1 MMEPD
6 QINQSFTIQD
16 DKIDLRELFGLLW
29 EGRKLIILITSVF
42 ALCSIVYALSL
53 NNYYKSEAIL
63 SLSDQQSELGALSR
77 YSGLASMA
85 GINIKGSGG
94 DKGALIVNTMRSRVF
109 LKHLLS
115 VENILPSIMAAK
127 SYDQESKKLVFDSDV
142 YDAANKK
149 WIQVQPSYLQA
160 YSVYMKQ
167 LNVNYDPL
175 IRIIDISIE
184 HLSPIFAKEFLDLVI
199 READALMR
207 QKDLQQS
214 TDALAYLTSEISK
227 TSLVAMKSSMNQ
239 LIQSQLETHMMA
251 KISTNYVLNV
261 IEPPFIPE
269 NNFKP
274 SRSLICLLG
283 VMLGFVLGILW
294 IVMRHPDFRQ
304 PGNSQFKLEQ

>member
-1 MMEPD
+1 MEPD
-6 QINQSFTIQD
+6 QTNQSFTIQD
-16 DKIDLRELFGLLW
+16 DTVDLKELFGLLW

-42 ALCSIVYALSL
+42 ALGSIFYALSL

-63 SLSDQQSELGALSR
+63 SLAASSSGGGSALSAF
-77 YSGLASMA
+77 SGLGGLASLA
-85 GINIKGSGG
+85 GISISSTNASKL
-94 DKGALIVNTMRSRVF
+94 ALIVNTINSRAF
-109 LKHLLS
+109 LKHLVS
-115 VENILPSIMAAK
+115 VDENVLPSLTAAA
-127 SYDQESKKLVFDSDV
+127 SYDSESKKLVFDSDV

-149 WIQVQPSYLQA
+149 WIQAQPSYLQA
-160 YSVYMKQ
+160 YSVYMGQ

-214 TDALAYLTSEISK
+214 SDALAYLTSEISK

-239 LIQSQLETHMMA
+239 LVQSQLETHMMA
-251 KISTNYVLNV
+251 KISSSYILQV

-269 NNFKP
+269 IRSKP
-274 SRSLICLLG
+274 SSRSLICLL
-283 VMLGFVLGILW
+283 VTITGFVLSCLW
-294 IVMRHPDFRQ
+294 ILMRHFAF
-304 PGNSQFKLEQ
+304 NEKSKA

>member
-6 QINQSFTIQD
+6 QTNQSFTIQD
-16 DKIDLRELFGLLW
+16 DTVDLKELFGLLW
-29 EGRKLIILITSVF
+29 EGRKLIILITFVF
-42 ALCSIVYALSL
+42 ALGSIFYALSL

-63 SLSDQQSELGALSR
+63 NLSDQQSELSALSR

-94 DKGALIVNTMRSRVF
+94 DKGALITNTIRSRAF

-115 VENILPSIMAAK
+115 VENILPSIMAPK

-149 WIQVQPSYLQA
+149 WIQAQPSYLQA
-160 YSVYMKQ
+160 YSVYMGQ

-214 TDALAYLTSEISK
+214 SDALAYLTSEISK

-239 LIQSQLETHMMA
+239 LVQSQLETHMMA
-251 KISTNYVLNV
+251 KISSSYILQV

-269 NNFKP
+269 IRSKP
-274 SRSLICLLG
+274 SSRSLICLL
-283 VMLGFVLGILW
+283 VTITGFVLSCLW
-294 IVMRHPDFRQ
+294 ILMRHFAF
-304 PGNSQFKLEQ
+304 NEKSKA